1 MSTPSSPSLTE
12 PLYGAS
18 FGQAVARFFRKY
30 ATFSGRAS
38 RSEYW
43 WWQLATT
50 LVYLLLGVVTVVI
63 GLATGELNADG
74 DVFYLSP
81 AFNLGIALVA
91 VWALVTLIP
100 QIAVTVRRLHDA
112 NLSGWLVLL
121 RLLPSVGDIVVLVLT
136 ILPTNPAGARFDKR

>member
-1 MSTPSSPSLTE
+1 M
-12 PLYGAS
+12 
-18 FGQAVARFFRKY
+18 VA
-30 ATFSGRAS
+30 AG
-38 RSEYW
+38 
-43 WWQLATT
+43 TT
-50 LVYLLLGVVTVVI
+50 LVYLLLGIVTVVI
-63 GLATGELNADG
+63 GLTTGELNADG

-91 VWALVTLIP
+91 VWALATLIP

-136 ILPTNPAGARFDKR
+136 VLPSNPAGARFDKR

>member
-1 MSTPSSPSLTE
+1 MSTPPSPSIAE

-18 FGQAVARFFRKY
+18 FGQAIVRFFRKY

-50 LVYLLLGVVTVVI
+50 LVYLVLAALALGI
-63 GLATGELNADG
+63 GFATGGLNAEG

-81 AFNLGIALVA
+81 AFNIGIALAAGWA
-91 VWALVTLIP
+91 VVTLIP
-100 QIAVTVRRLHDA
+100 QIAIAVRRLHDV

-121 RLLPSVGDIVVLVLT
+121 RLLPSVGDVILLVLT
-136 ILPTNPAGARFDKR
+136 VLPPNPAGARFDKR

>member
-1 MSTPSSPSLTE
+1 MSTPSSPSLAE

-50 LVYLLLGVVTVVI
+50 LVYLLLGIVTVVI

-81 AFNLGIALVA
+81 A
-91 VWALVTLIP
+91 
-100 QIAVTVRRLHDA
+100 
-112 NLSGWLVLL
+112 
-121 RLLPSVGDIVVLVLT
+121 
-136 ILPTNPAGARFDKR
+136 GARFDKR